1 MSKYRINLL
10 FFLLILNISINGQS
24 FNISGHA
31 FDKEKNEPLPF
42 ANIRILNSNSG
53 TASNKSGEF
62 SLKLT
67 KGNYTL
73 VASYIGYNSDTLN
86 INVDKNISGLKFL
99 LNISSVNLP
108 EITVLPGNNPAL
120 ELIKKAIERK
130 NERESKLNSYIV
142 ESYTKGT
149 VRTTDDIKPGSR
161 GIGVAIGADTA
172 DLKITG
178 ILENH
183 SKAYFKKPS
192 NYKEV
197 ILARKQSANF
207 PSTINTVTGGRV
219 IQNLYNDD
227 IQYFGRSVPGP
238 ISSDALNY
246 YDFYITDTLAINN
259 KNIFKLKMFTISEAD
274 PGFSGFIY
282 ISDKTYDL
290 ILVQLELNRAANTGG
305 IFDTVSIV
313 QQFDSFE
320 GDIFMPVDYR
330 VFVTANLFGLAKIG
344 LELNSILYNYE
355 INKFIDDRFFD
366 NALITVL
373 PDSDEKENNYWNSIQ
388 TIPNTFQEVEAY
400 DRIDSIAAIPFDW
413 RENFSFL
420 STRVDFNKYLS
431 VTGPLSL
438 YHYNRVEGH
447 TFNFGFYANDLM
459 SRRLN
464 SSIETNYGFGDKKFK
479 YNLSARYLAGDYRT
493 HRFNINLFDYT
504 KTIFENSESYND
516 LLSTVLALW
525 DKDEF
530 RDYYYSKGFSFNYS
544 GEVFYF
550 LRMGTGL
557 SYNSDKSASANSSFS
572 IFKKE
577 RPPRNNP
584 QIDDINYSMLSL
596 DFQLDFRKYIEDGL
610 FRRRTSQGNSFIVL
624 SGEISHANNKLL
636 NSDVE
641 FTKFRIQARGILRTF
656 GSTFINYRIMG
667 MKSNGKIPFQIM
679 TSLSGNINYAT
690 QSFSFRTL
698 DISEIYGTDVA
709 TVNIQYHLRNEL
721 FRYVGLDFLSKMEIQ
736 LIYFLNAAL
745 LTTNQETKD
754 KLGYSPKEYISPFY
768 EMGFGIGH
776 VLIPLQV
783 EFAWKLNYL
792 GKNDFRLGLNTL
804 LLQ

>member
-1 MSKYRINLL
+1 MLRFYIKSFL
-10 FFLLILNISINGQS
+10 FLLILNISAAGQS
-24 FNISGHA
+24 YNVSGFV
-31 FDKEKNEPLPF
+31 FDKGKNEPLSF
-42 ANIRILNSNSG
+42 TNIRVLNTNSG

-62 SLKLT
+62 SLKLSQG
-67 KGNYTL
+67 KYTL
-73 VASYIGYNSDTLN
+73 VASYIGYNSDTLI
-86 INVDKNISGLKFL
+86 INVDKNITGLKFL
-99 LNISSVNLP
+99 LNVSNVNLP
-108 EITVLPGNNPAL
+108 EITVLPGVNPAL

-130 NERESKLNSYIV
+130 NERESKLNSYVV

-149 VRTTDDIKPGSR
+149 VRTADDIKPGTR
-161 GIGVAIGADTA
+161 GIGVALGSDTA
-172 DLKITG
+172 ELKITG

-183 SKAYFKKPS
+183 SKAYFKKPR

-227 IQYFGRSVPGP
+227 IQYFGNSLPGP
-238 ISSDALNY
+238 ISSNALNY
-246 YDFYITDTLAINN
+246 YDYYITDTVAINN
-259 KNIFKLKMFTISEAD
+259 KNIFKLKMSTLSEAD
-274 PGFSGFIY
+274 PGFSGFVY

-320 GDIFMPVDYR
+320 DDIFMPVDYR

-344 LELNSILYNYE
+344 LELNSILYDYE

-366 NALITVL
+366 NALVTVL
-373 PDSDEKENNYWNSIQ
+373 PDADEKGKNYWTSVQ

-400 DRIDSIAAIPFDW
+400 ERIDSISALPFDW
-413 RENFSFL
+413 WENFSFL
-420 STRVDFNKYLS
+420 STRVQFNKYLS
-431 VTGPLSL
+431 SSGPLSL

-447 TFNFGFYANDLM
+447 TLNFGFFADDMLN
-459 SRRLN
+459 RRLN
-464 SSIETNYGFGDKKFK
+464 SSLATSYSFGDNKFK
-479 YNLSARYLAGDYRT
+479 YNLSSRYLAGNYRT
-493 HRFNINLFDYT
+493 HRFNINIFDNI

-516 LLSTVLALW
+516 LFSTILALW

-544 GEVFYF
+544 GEALYF
-550 LRMGTGL
+550 LRLGTGF
-557 SYNSDKSASANSSFS
+557 SYNNDKSASVNSSFS
-572 IFKKE
+572 VFKKD
-577 RPPRNNP
+577 RTPRINP
-584 QIDDINYSMLSL
+584 SVDDINYSMLSI

-610 FRRRTSQGNSFIVL
+610 FRRRTTQGNSFIVL
-624 SGEISHANNKLL
+624 SGEVSHTNNKLL
-636 NSDVE
+636 NSDAE
-641 FTKFRIQARGILRTF
+641 FTRYRIQARGILRTF

-667 MKSNGKIPFQIM
+667 MKSNGAIPFQIM

-709 TVNIQYHLRNEL
+709 TVNIQYNLRNEL
-721 FRYVGLDFLSKMEIQ
+721 FRYIGLDFLSKMEIQ

-745 LTTNQETKD
+745 VTTNQETKN
-754 KLGYSPKEYISPFY
+754 KLGYSPKEYNTPFY

-776 VLIPLQV
+776 ILIPLQV